1 MYHTYYWYNTVCLNA
16 GIDVKTLPM
25 VGIIV
30 QKSHINGKD
39 DIQYVTLISR
49 LESRGAR
56 FVPIY
61 TSELDFFSPLAENNC
76 DANGK
81 TNVDTVINLTG
92 SKHVWGAASQ
102 DDKKVVSV
110 LKQLD
115 PPSKRAM
122 PLVVQSF
129 EESQSSDRGLHPT
142 QVVLK
147 VSLLEIDCPVK
158 PILHAGRELAMGRS
172 VQLAD
177 DRVNCP
183 LKWPDLRIKHS
194 KENKSAITIF
204 SSPLDRGIV
213 GTAVYP
219 DVFDSAVLHQFKKKR
234 YDIGGAPN
242 SKEAIMD
249 ARINSSI
256 TPHVRDLKLNSDGQ
270 KFFVNGKQFDNVF
283 IKVRPSFRKESDPTQ
298 LVFAKS
304 AGLHR
309 GFAAYYTDLDKIV
322 KAEVILHLGINRSS
336 EFMPGKHM
344 SRSGRIINFLLS
356 AYLYAAST
364 SSDATIAMRRYYS
377 ATVSY
382 LMPGLFK
389 GLKELKELIS
399 SYQGLCEIK
408 VQGAAIVF
416 SILFTAWTCNLDK
429 VFEATNVD
437 LDRRDGITGVIYAQI
452 TKIESRLFSCG
463 LHMVGAPTTTGEAI
477 ATLMRISQLDWLED
491 RIEGIPPVIA
501 VLVGHDIDELYRRN
515 NQGVLVDVKS
525 NKNVNRAS
533 HATNL
538 AIVNQPTDYIRD
550 KTQIKH
556 GLGGPE
562 GNRMKSQTLRIP
574 KTRTLA
580 EACAGRMNDFPKTNN
595 CVVPPEIDG
604 NMSQNANQ
612 FDLLLTHTSFT
623 AAPLVNISGM
633 ISVIIGAPRQLK
645 IIVQG
650 GKNGVKMPSP
660 TMLSC
665 FDLVLACFTHTNGF
679 CNEEEGALVFA
690 KVVSHFSR
698 ACFF

>member
-1 MYHTYYWYNTVCLNA
+1 MLEQIWASCTNEPLPHALPYILNNAGSHKDDEKVVIGEPVLLLLKVIQHLVTPTVMSKGPNTYYWYNTVCLNA

-110 LKQLD
+110 LNQLD
-115 PPSKRAM
+115 LPFKRAT
-122 PLVVQSF
+122 PLVVQSY
-129 EESQSSDRGLHPT
+129 EEWQSSDRGLHPT

-183 LKWPDLRIKHS
+183 LKWPGLRIKHS

-242 SKEAIMD
+242 SKEAM
-249 ARINSSI
+249 
-256 TPHVRDLKLNSDGQ
+256 
-270 KFFVNGKQFDNVF
+270 
-283 IKVRPSFRKESDPTQ
+283 
-298 LVFAKS
+298 
-304 AGLHR
+304 
-309 GFAAYYTDLDKIV
+309 
-322 KAEVILHLGINRSS
+322 
-336 EFMPGKHM
+336 
-344 SRSGRIINFLLS
+344 
-356 AYLYAAST
+356 
-364 SSDATIAMRRYYS
+364 
-377 ATVSY
+377 
-382 LMPGLFK
+382 
-389 GLKELKELIS
+389 
-399 SYQGLCEIK
+399 
-408 VQGAAIVF
+408 
-416 SILFTAWTCNLDK
+416 
-429 VFEATNVD
+429 
-437 LDRRDGITGVIYAQI
+437 
-452 TKIESRLFSCG
+452 
-463 LHMVGAPTTTGEAI
+463 
-477 ATLMRISQLDWLED
+477 
-491 RIEGIPPVIA
+491 
-501 VLVGHDIDELYRRN
+501 HDI
-515 NQGVLVDVKS
+515 
-525 NKNVNRAS
+525 
-533 HATNL
+533 
-538 AIVNQPTDYIRD
+538 
-550 KTQIKH
+550 
-556 GLGGPE
+556 
-562 GNRMKSQTLRIP
+562 
-574 KTRTLA
+574 
-580 EACAGRMNDFPKTNN
+580 PKTNN
-595 CVVPPEIDG
+595 CVASPEIYG
-604 NMSQNANQ
+604 NMSQNVNQ

-623 AAPLVNISGM
+623 AAPLVDISGM
-633 ISVIIGAPRQLK
+633 ILVIIDASWQSK
-645 IIVQG
+645 VIVQG

-660 TMLSC
+660 TMLTC
-665 FDLVLACFTHTNGF
+665 FDLVLKCFTHANGL
-679 CNEEEGALVFA
+679 CNEEEGALVFEKEVQSFILCMLLLTNVCSSQKFPCPKSA
-690 KVVSHFSR
+690 LL
-698 ACFF
+698 